1 MRNQQIRLTESDL
14 HFIVEESVR
23 NILIQEGFFGNMWN
37 GVKNVAGGVADL
49 AKAGGN
55 AIGGMY
61 YNGQA
66 NGQIQ
71 KLNQM
76 KQEYEQM
83 QQQYQQKIQ
92 QIDQQIQQLQQKAQQ
107 KQQNMNQNMK
117 NFKGRMAPQN
127 YQTPNLGGVNQQ
139 QQPQQQ
145 PQQTQQQMQVPSQQQ
160 QVKPRQK
167 RTVKKQQ
174 PMQQSQLPQ

>member
-49 AKAGGN
+49 AKSGGN
-55 AIGGMY
+55 TIAGMY

-76 KQEYEQM
+76 KTQYEQM
-83 QQQYQQKIQ
+83 QQQYQQKIE
-92 QIDQQIQQLQQKAQQ
+92 QIDQQIQQLQQKAEQS
-107 KQQNMNQNMK
+107 QQNASQNMQSF
-117 NFKGRMAPQN
+117 NNRMASQN
-127 YQTPNLGGVNQQ
+127 YQTPSVGYENQQ
-139 QQPQQQ
+139 QQPQQ
-145 PQQTQQQMQVPSQQQ
+145 
-160 QVKPRQK
+160 
-167 RTVKKQQ
+167 
-174 PMQQSQLPQ
+174 

>member
-23 NILIQEGFFGNMWN
+23 NVLIQEGLLGNVWN

-49 AKAGGN
+49 AKSGGN
-55 AIGGMY
+55 TIAGMY

-76 KQEYEQM
+76 KTQYEQM

-92 QIDQQIQQLQQKAQQ
+92 QIDQQIQNLQQKAEQN
-107 KQQNMNQNMK
+107 QQNASQNMQ
-117 NFKGRMAPQN
+117 NFNNRMASQN
-127 YQTPNLGGVNQQ
+127 YQTPSVGYENQQ
-139 QQPQQQ
+139 QQPQQ
-145 PQQTQQQMQVPSQQQ
+145 
-160 QVKPRQK
+160 
-167 RTVKKQQ
+167 
-174 PMQQSQLPQ
+174 

>member
-23 NILIQEGFFGNMWN
+23 NVLIQEGFFGNMWN

-55 AIGGMY
+55 TIGGMY

-76 KQEYEQM
+76 KQQYQQQMQQM

-92 QIDQQIQQLQQKAQQ
+92 QVDQQIQSLQQKAGQ
-107 KQQNMNQNMK
+107 KQQNASQNMQSFK
-117 NFKGRMAPQN
+117 NRMAPQN
-127 YQTPNLGGVNQQ
+127 YQTPSVGY
-139 QQPQQQ
+139 
-145 PQQTQQQMQVPSQQQ
+145 
-160 QVKPRQK
+160 
-167 RTVKKQQ
+167 
-174 PMQQSQLPQ
+174 

>member
-23 NILIQEGFFGNMWN
+23 NVLIQEGFFGNMWN

-55 AIGGMY
+55 TIGGMY

-76 KQEYEQM
+76 KQQYQQQMQQM

-92 QIDQQIQQLQQKAQQ
+92 QVDQQIQSLQQKAGQ
-107 KQQNMNQNMK
+107 KQQNASQNMQSFK
-117 NFKGRMAPQN
+117 NRMAPQN
-127 YQTPNLGGVNQQ
+127 YQTPSV
-139 QQPQQQ
+139 
-145 PQQTQQQMQVPSQQQ
+145 
-160 QVKPRQK
+160 
-167 RTVKKQQ
+167 
-174 PMQQSQLPQ
+174 

>member
-23 NILIQEGFFGNMWN
+23 SILIQEGLLGNVWN

-66 NGQIQ
+66 EGQIQ

-76 KQEYEQM
+76 KTQYEQL
-83 QQQYQQKIQ
+83 QAQYQEKIQ
-92 QIDQQIQQLQQKAQQ
+92 QIVNQIKQLQQKV
-107 KQQNMNQNMK
+107 KQNKKNMNKNIK
-117 NFKGRMAPQN
+117 NFKGRMAPQS
-127 YQTPNLGGVNQQ
+127 YQIPNLGVENQQ
-139 QQPQQQ
+139 QQPQQ
-145 PQQTQQQMQVPSQQQ
+145 
-160 QVKPRQK
+160 
-167 RTVKKQQ
+167 
-174 PMQQSQLPQ
+174 

>member
-49 AKAGGN
+49 AKSGGN
-55 AIGGMY
+55 TIAGMY

-76 KQEYEQM
+76 KTQYEQM

-92 QIDQQIQQLQQKAQQ
+92 QIDQQIQSLQQKAEQN
-107 KQQNMNQNMK
+107 QQNASQNMQ
-117 NFKGRMAPQN
+117 NFNNRMASQN
-127 YQTPNLGGVNQQ
+127 YQTPSVGYENQQ
-139 QQPQQQ
+139 QQPQQ
-145 PQQTQQQMQVPSQQQ
+145 
-160 QVKPRQK
+160 
-167 RTVKKQQ
+167 
-174 PMQQSQLPQ
+174 

>member
-55 AIGGMY
+55 TIGGMY

-76 KQEYEQM
+76 KTQYEQM
-83 QQQYQQKIQ
+83 QQQYQQKIE
-92 QIDQQIQQLQQKAQQ
+92 QIDQQIQQLQGKANTSLD
-107 KQQNMNQNMK
+107 NMNNNFSNFNSRFQNK
-117 NFKGRMAPQN
+117 NYTVPDIS
-127 YQTPNLGGVNQQ
+127 GGTQQ
-139 QQPQQQ
+139 PPQQQ
-145 PQQTQQQMQVPSQQQ
+145 
-160 QVKPRQK
+160 
-167 RTVKKQQ
+167 
-174 PMQQSQLPQ
+174 

>member
-23 NILIQEGFFGNMWN
+23 NVLIQEGFFGNMWN

-76 KQEYEQM
+76 KQQYEQQMQQM
-83 QQQYQQKIQ
+83 QQQIQ
-92 QIDQQIQQLQQKAQQ
+92 QVDQQIQQLQQKAQQ

-117 NFKGRMAPQN
+117 NFKGRMAPQS
-127 YQTPNLGGVNQQ
+127 YQTPNLGGGNQQ
-139 QQPQQQ
+139 QQQTQQQ
-145 PQQTQQQMQVPSQQQ
+145 PQQTQQQQPQQQ
-160 QVKPRQK
+160 Q
-167 RTVKKQQ
+167 
-174 PMQQSQLPQ
+174 

>member
-23 NILIQEGFFGNMWN
+23 NILIQEGLLGNVWN
-37 GVKNVAGGVADL
+37 GVKNVAGGVVDL

-66 NGQIQ
+66 EGQIQ

-76 KQEYEQM
+76 KTQYEQL
-83 QQQYQQKIQ
+83 QAQYQEKIQ
-92 QIDQQIQQLQQKAQQ
+92 QIVNQIKQLQQKV
-107 KQQNMNQNMK
+107 KQNKKNMNKNIK
-117 NFKGRMAPQN
+117 NFKGRMAPQS
-127 YQTPNLGGVNQQ
+127 YQIPNLGVENQQ
-139 QQPQQQ
+139 QQPQQ
-145 PQQTQQQMQVPSQQQ
+145 
-160 QVKPRQK
+160 
-167 RTVKKQQ
+167 
-174 PMQQSQLPQ
+174 

>member
-61 YNGQA
+61 YNCQA

-76 KQEYEQM
+76 KQQYEQQMQQM
-83 QQQYQQKIQ
+83 QQQIQ
-92 QIDQQIQQLQQKAQQ
+92 QVDQQIQQLQQKAQQ
-107 KQQNMNQNMK
+107 KQQNMSQNMK
-117 NFKGRMAPQN
+117 NFKGRMAPQS
-127 YQTPNLGGVNQQ
+127 YQTPNLVGGNQQQQQTQ

-145 PQQTQQQMQVPSQQQ
+145 Q
-160 QVKPRQK
+160 
-167 RTVKKQQ
+167 
-174 PMQQSQLPQ
+174 

>member
-76 KQEYEQM
+76 KQQYEQQMQQM
-83 QQQYQQKIQ
+83 QQQIQ
-92 QIDQQIQQLQQKAQQ
+92 QVDQQIQSLQQKAGQ
-107 KQQNMNQNMK
+107 KQQNASQNMQSFK
-117 NFKGRMAPQN
+117 NRMAPQN
-127 YQTPNLGGVNQQ
+127 YQTPSVGYANQQ
-139 QQPQQQ
+139 QQPQQ
-145 PQQTQQQMQVPSQQQ
+145 
-160 QVKPRQK
+160 
-167 RTVKKQQ
+167 
-174 PMQQSQLPQ
+174 

>member
-14 HFIVEESVR
+14 HVIVEESVR

-49 AKAGGN
+49 AKSGGN
-55 AIGGMY
+55 TIAGMY

-76 KQEYEQM
+76 KTQYEQM
-83 QQQYQQKIQ
+83 QQQYQQKIE
-92 QIDQQIQQLQQKAQQ
+92 QIDQQIQNLQQKAEQS
-107 KQQNMNQNMK
+107 QQNASQNMQSF
-117 NFKGRMAPQN
+117 NNRIASQN
-127 YQTPNLGGVNQQ
+127 YQTPSVGYENQQ
-139 QQPQQQ
+139 QQPQQ
-145 PQQTQQQMQVPSQQQ
+145 
-160 QVKPRQK
+160 
-167 RTVKKQQ
+167 
-174 PMQQSQLPQ
+174 

>member
-55 AIGGMY
+55 TIGGMY

-76 KQEYEQM
+76 KQQYQQQMQQM

-92 QIDQQIQQLQQKAQQ
+92 HVDQQIQSLQQKAGQ
-107 KQQNMNQNMK
+107 KQQNASQNMQSFK
-117 NFKGRMAPQN
+117 NRMAPQN
-127 YQTPNLGGVNQQ
+127 YQTPSVGY
-139 QQPQQQ
+139 
-145 PQQTQQQMQVPSQQQ
+145 
-160 QVKPRQK
+160 
-167 RTVKKQQ
+167 
-174 PMQQSQLPQ
+174 

>member
-23 NILIQEGFFGNMWN
+23 NVLIQEGFFGNMWN

-76 KQEYEQM
+76 KQQYEQQMQQM
-83 QQQYQQKIQ
+83 QQQIQ
-92 QIDQQIQQLQQKAQQ
+92 QVDQQIQQLQQKAQQ
-107 KQQNMNQNMK
+107 KQQNMSQNMK
-117 NFKGRMAPQN
+117 NFKGRMAPQS
-127 YQTPNLGGVNQQ
+127 YQTPNLGGGNQQ
-139 QQPQQQ
+139 QQQQ
-145 PQQTQQQMQVPSQQQ
+145 PQQTQQQQPQQQ
-160 QVKPRQK
+160 Q
-167 RTVKKQQ
+167 
-174 PMQQSQLPQ
+174 

>member
-23 NILIQEGFFGNMWN
+23 NVLIQEGFFGNMWN

-55 AIGGMY
+55 TIGGMY

-76 KQEYEQM
+76 KQQYQQQMQQM

-92 QIDQQIQQLQQKAQQ
+92 QVDQQIQSLQQKAGQ
-107 KQQNMNQNMK
+107 KQQNASQNMQ
-117 NFKGRMAPQN
+117 NFKNRMAPQN
-127 YQTPNLGGVNQQ
+127 YQTPNVGYANQQ
-139 QQPQQQ
+139 
-145 PQQTQQQMQVPSQQQ
+145 
-160 QVKPRQK
+160 
-167 RTVKKQQ
+167 
-174 PMQQSQLPQ
+174 

>member
-76 KQEYEQM
+76 KQQYEQQIQQM
-83 QQQYQQKIQ
+83 QQQIQ
-92 QIDQQIQQLQQKAQQ
+92 QVDQQIQQLQQKAQQ
-107 KQQNMNQNMK
+107 KQQNMSKNMK
-117 NFKGRMAPQN
+117 NFKGRMAPQS
-127 YQTPNLGGVNQQ
+127 YQTPNLGGGNQQQQQTQ

-145 PQQTQQQMQVPSQQQ
+145 Q
-160 QVKPRQK
+160 
-167 RTVKKQQ
+167 
-174 PMQQSQLPQ
+174 

>member
-49 AKAGGN
+49 AKSGGN
-55 AIGGMY
+55 TIAGMY

-76 KQEYEQM
+76 KTQYEQM
-83 QQQYQQKIQ
+83 QQQYQQKIE
-92 QIDQQIQQLQQKAQQ
+92 QIDQQIQQLQGKANTSLD
-107 KQQNMNQNMK
+107 NMNNNFSNFNNRFK
-117 NFKGRMAPQN
+117 NKN
-127 YQTPNLGGVNQQ
+127 YTVPDISGDT

-145 PQQTQQQMQVPSQQQ
+145 Q
-160 QVKPRQK
+160 
-167 RTVKKQQ
+167 
-174 PMQQSQLPQ
+174 

>member
-76 KQEYEQM
+76 KQQYEQQMQQM
-83 QQQYQQKIQ
+83 QQQIQ
-92 QIDQQIQQLQQKAQQ
+92 QVDQQIQQLQQKAQQ
-107 KQQNMNQNMK
+107 KQQNMSQNMK
-117 NFKGRMAPQN
+117 NFKGRMAPQS
-127 YQTPNLGGVNQQ
+127 YQTPNLGGGNQQQQQTQ
-139 QQPQQQ
+139 QQPQQ
-145 PQQTQQQMQVPSQQQ
+145 PQQQ
-160 QVKPRQK
+160 
-167 RTVKKQQ
+167 
-174 PMQQSQLPQ
+174 

>member
-76 KQEYEQM
+76 KTQYEQM
-83 QQQYQQKIQ
+83 QQQYQQKVQ
-92 QIDQQIQQLQQKAQQ
+92 QIDQQIQQLQQKAEQN
-107 KQQNMNQNMK
+107 QQNASQNMQSF
-117 NFKGRMAPQN
+117 NNRMASQN
-127 YQTPNLGGVNQQ
+127 YQTPSVDYENQQ
-139 QQPQQQ
+139 QQPQQ
-145 PQQTQQQMQVPSQQQ
+145 
-160 QVKPRQK
+160 
-167 RTVKKQQ
+167 
-174 PMQQSQLPQ
+174 

>member
-66 NGQIQ
+66 EGQIQ
-71 KLNQM
+71 KLKKM

-83 QQQYQQKIQ
+83 QQQIQ
-92 QIDQQIQQLQQKAQQ
+92 QVDQQIQQLQQKAQQ
-107 KQQNMNQNMK
+107 KQQNMSQNMK
-117 NFKGRMAPQN
+117 NFKGRMAPQS
-127 YQTPNLGGVNQQ
+127 YQTPNLVGGNQQQQQTQ

-145 PQQTQQQMQVPSQQQ
+145 Q
-160 QVKPRQK
+160 
-167 RTVKKQQ
+167 
-174 PMQQSQLPQ
+174 

>member
-1 MRNQQIRLTESDL
+1 MRNQQIKLTESDL

-49 AKAGGN
+49 AKSGGN
-55 AIGGMY
+55 TIAGMY

-76 KQEYEQM
+76 KTQYE
-83 QQQYQQKIQ
+83 QKIQ
-92 QIDQQIQQLQQKAQQ
+92 QIDQQIQNLQQKAEQS
-107 KQQNMNQNMK
+107 QQNASQNMQSF
-117 NFKGRMAPQN
+117 NNRMASQN
-127 YQTPNLGGVNQQ
+127 YQTPSVGYENQQ
-139 QQPQQQ
+139 QQPQQ
-145 PQQTQQQMQVPSQQQ
+145 
-160 QVKPRQK
+160 
-167 RTVKKQQ
+167 
-174 PMQQSQLPQ
+174 

>member
-23 NILIQEGFFGNMWN
+23 NILIQEFSLGNMWN

-55 AIGGMY
+55 TIGGMY

-76 KQEYEQM
+76 KQQYQQQMQQM

-92 QIDQQIQQLQQKAQQ
+92 QVDQQIQSLQQKAGQ
-107 KQQNMNQNMK
+107 KQQNASQNMQSFK
-117 NFKGRMAPQN
+117 NRMAPQN
-127 YQTPNLGGVNQQ
+127 YQTPSVGYANQQ
-139 QQPQQQ
+139 QQPQQ
-145 PQQTQQQMQVPSQQQ
+145 
-160 QVKPRQK
+160 
-167 RTVKKQQ
+167 
-174 PMQQSQLPQ
+174 

>member
-76 KQEYEQM
+76 KTQYEQM

-92 QIDQQIQQLQQKAQQ
+92 QIDNQIQQLQQKAEQN
-107 KQQNMNQNMK
+107 QQNANQNMQ
-117 NFKGRMAPQN
+117 NFNNRMASQN
-127 YQTPNLGGVNQQ
+127 YQTPSVGDENQQ
-139 QQPQQQ
+139 QQPQQ
-145 PQQTQQQMQVPSQQQ
+145 
-160 QVKPRQK
+160 
-167 RTVKKQQ
+167 
-174 PMQQSQLPQ
+174 

>member
-55 AIGGMY
+55 AIGRMY
-61 YNGQA
+61 YNSQA

-76 KQEYEQM
+76 KQQYEQQIQQM
-83 QQQYQQKIQ
+83 QQQIQ
-92 QIDQQIQQLQQKAQQ
+92 QVDQQIQQLQQKAQQ
-107 KQQNMNQNMK
+107 KQQNMSQNMK
-117 NFKGRMAPQN
+117 NFKGRMAPQS
-127 YQTPNLGGVNQQ
+127 YQTPNLGGGNQQQQQTQ

-145 PQQTQQQMQVPSQQQ
+145 Q
-160 QVKPRQK
+160 
-167 RTVKKQQ
+167 
-174 PMQQSQLPQ
+174 

>member
-23 NILIQEGFFGNMWN
+23 NILIQEFSLGNIWN

-76 KQEYEQM
+76 KTQYEQM
-83 QQQYQQKIQ
+83 QKQYQQKIE
-92 QIDQQIQQLQQKAQQ
+92 QIDNQIQQLQGKANTSLD
-107 KQQNMNQNMK
+107 NMNNNFNDFNNRFK
-117 NFKGRMAPQN
+117 NKN
-127 YQTPNLGGVNQQ
+127 YTVPDISGDTQQ
-139 QQPQQQ
+139 PPQQQ
-145 PQQTQQQMQVPSQQQ
+145 
-160 QVKPRQK
+160 
-167 RTVKKQQ
+167 
-174 PMQQSQLPQ
+174 

>member
-23 NILIQEGFFGNMWN
+23 NVLIQEGFFGNMWN

-66 NGQIQ
+66 EGQIQ
-71 KLNQM
+71 KLKKM

-83 QQQYQQKIQ
+83 QQQYQKKIE
-92 QIDQQIQQLQQKAQQ
+92 QIEQQIQELQEKVQQ
-107 KQQNMNQNMK
+107 KQQYTSQNMK
-117 NFKGRMAPQN
+117 NFKGRMAPQS
-127 YQTPNLGGVNQQ
+127 YQTPNLGGGNQQ
-139 QQPQQQ
+139 QQQ
-145 PQQTQQQMQVPSQQQ
+145 
-160 QVKPRQK
+160 
-167 RTVKKQQ
+167 
-174 PMQQSQLPQ
+174 

>member
-76 KQEYEQM
+76 KQQYEQQMQQM
-83 QQQYQQKIQ
+83 QQQIQ
-92 QIDQQIQQLQQKAQQ
+92 QVDQQIQQLQQKAQQ

-117 NFKGRMAPQN
+117 NFKGRMAPQS
-127 YQTPNLGGVNQQ
+127 YQTPNLGGGN
-139 QQPQQQ
+139 QQ
-145 PQQTQQQMQVPSQQQ
+145 PQQTQQQPQQQ
-160 QVKPRQK
+160 QQ
-167 RTVKKQQ
+167 
-174 PMQQSQLPQ
+174 

>member
-23 NILIQEGFFGNMWN
+23 NVLMQEGFFGNMWN

-55 AIGGMY
+55 TIGGMY

-76 KQEYEQM
+76 KQQYQQQMQQM

-92 QIDQQIQQLQQKAQQ
+92 QVDQQIQSLQQKAGQ
-107 KQQNMNQNMK
+107 KQQNASQNMQSFK
-117 NFKGRMAPQN
+117 NRMAPQN
-127 YQTPNLGGVNQQ
+127 YQTPSVGY
-139 QQPQQQ
+139 
-145 PQQTQQQMQVPSQQQ
+145 
-160 QVKPRQK
+160 
-167 RTVKKQQ
+167 
-174 PMQQSQLPQ
+174 

>member
-76 KQEYEQM
+76 KQQYEQQMQQM
-83 QQQYQQKIQ
+83 QQQIQ
-92 QIDQQIQQLQQKAQQ
+92 QVDRQIQSLQQKARQ
-107 KQQNMNQNMK
+107 KQQNASQNMQSF
-117 NFKGRMAPQN
+117 NNRMAPQN
-127 YQTPNLGGVNQQ
+127 YQTPSVDYENQQ
-139 QQPQQQ
+139 QQPQQ
-145 PQQTQQQMQVPSQQQ
+145 
-160 QVKPRQK
+160 
-167 RTVKKQQ
+167 
-174 PMQQSQLPQ
+174 

>member
-76 KQEYEQM
+76 KTQYEQM
-83 QQQYQQKIQ
+83 QQQYQQKIE
-92 QIDQQIQQLQQKAQQ
+92 QIDQQIQQLQGKANTSLD
-107 KQQNMNQNMK
+107 NMNNNFSNFNSRFQNK
-117 NFKGRMAPQN
+117 NYTVPDIS
-127 YQTPNLGGVNQQ
+127 GGTQQ
-139 QQPQQQ
+139 PPQQQ
-145 PQQTQQQMQVPSQQQ
+145 
-160 QVKPRQK
+160 
-167 RTVKKQQ
+167 
-174 PMQQSQLPQ
+174 

>member
-61 YNGQA
+61 YTGQA
-66 NGQIQ
+66 NG
-71 KLNQM
+71 
-76 KQEYEQM
+76 QEYEQM

-92 QIDQQIQQLQQKAQQ
+92 QIDQQIQTLQQKAAQ
-107 KQQNMNQNMK
+107 KQNNMNQNMQ
-117 NFKGRMAPQN
+117 NFNGRMSPQN
-127 YQTPNLGGVNQQ
+127 YQTTNLGGGNQQ

-145 PQQTQQQMQVPSQQQ
+145 MQVQSQQQ

>member
-55 AIGGMY
+55 ASGRMY

-76 KQEYEQM
+76 KTQYEQM
-83 QQQYQQKIQ
+83 QQQYQQKIE
-92 QIDQQIQQLQQKAQQ
+92 QIDQQIQQLQGKANTSLD
-107 KQQNMNQNMK
+107 NMNNNFSDFNSRFQNK
-117 NFKGRMAPQN
+117 NYTVPDISGN
-127 YQTPNLGGVNQQ
+127 TQQ
-139 QQPQQQ
+139 PPQQQ
-145 PQQTQQQMQVPSQQQ
+145 
-160 QVKPRQK
+160 
-167 RTVKKQQ
+167 
-174 PMQQSQLPQ
+174 

>member
-23 NILIQEGFFGNMWN
+23 NVLIQEGFFGNMWN

-76 KQEYEQM
+76 KQQYEQQMQQM

-92 QIDQQIQQLQQKAQQ
+92 QVDQQIQTLQQKATQNQ
-107 KQQNMNQNMK
+107 KNMNKNMK
-117 NFKGRMAPQN
+117 NFKGRMAPQS
-127 YQTPNLGGVNQQ
+127 YQTPNLGGGNQH
-139 QQPQQQ
+139 PQQQ
-145 PQQTQQQMQVPSQQQ
+145 
-160 QVKPRQK
+160 
-167 RTVKKQQ
+167 
-174 PMQQSQLPQ
+174 

>member
-76 KQEYEQM
+76 KQQYEQQMQQM
-83 QQQYQQKIQ
+83 QQQIQ
-92 QIDQQIQQLQQKAQQ
+92 QVDQQIQQLQQKAQQ
-107 KQQNMNQNMK
+107 KQQNMSQNMK
-117 NFKGRMAPQN
+117 NFKGRMAPQS
-127 YQTPNLGGVNQQ
+127 YQTPNLGGGNQQQQQTQQQQTQQ

-145 PQQTQQQMQVPSQQQ
+145 Q
-160 QVKPRQK
+160 
-167 RTVKKQQ
+167 
-174 PMQQSQLPQ
+174 